1 MNGKQKQLQE
11 QTYDVEYALNYLQEV
26 NKSLPFFQSIKD
38 SLQNSIV
45 NIANFHKQQQ
55 EALFLKQQE
64 EQKLAEQKLA
74 EQQQQLPVNN
84 EPIIPSSDQEIESN
98 PLSLDQNVP
107 SSEPSTTTQQEI
119 PIVPS
124 NEFQE
129 VEPTI
134 VKATSSKKNK
144 KKKNQMATLEE
155 STPAQADD
163 DFMKPKEF

>member
-55 EALFLKQQE
+55 ALFLKQQE
-64 EQKLAEQKLA
+64 EQKLAEQQQQQ
-74 EQQQQLPVNN
+74 QQQQLVNN
-84 EPIIPSSDQEIESN
+84 ESIIPSSDQEIESN

-107 SSEPSTTTQQEI
+107 SSDPSTTTQQEI

-124 NEFQE
+124 NDFQE

-163 DFMKPKEF
+163 DSMKPKEF